1 MCIRDRYITT
11 KPSDDYIDPE
21 NRYYI
26 NSGSFFRSQMLNIDT
41 YAERNMYPPTEMGY
55 AKIIV
60 RDYQVVDVEKV
71 TV

>member
-1 MCIRDRYITT
+1 MEKMLDQTGV
-11 KPSDDYIDPE
+11 KLSPE
-21 NRYYI
+21 LKAEIRYYI